1 MMEKAMEVLERV
13 LPGRGQAFLLEIIE
27 PDAGQDVFAVDR
39 QNGKILLRGN
49 NTISLC
55 MALHW
60 YLKYVARVHL
70 SWCGS
75 RMDLP
80 EHLPLPEQPYRQVV
94 VQKYRSYMNYCT
106 FNYSASW
113 WDFERWEKELDFMAL
128 CGVNLPLFTVGM
140 EGVWQAA
147 LLELGFTEQE
157 TRAFLCGPAFLAWQ
171 WMTNIEGFCGRCRRA
186 GLIPMWHWDKKS

>member
-128 CGVNLPLFTVGM
+128 CGVNLAAVYRRHGRRM
-140 EGVWQAA
+140 AGGAAGIGVH
-147 LLELGFTEQE
+147 
-157 TRAFLCGPAFLAWQ
+157 RARDTGIFV
-171 WMTNIEGFCGRCRRA
+171 RA
-186 GLIPMWHWDKKS
+186 GIFGVAVDDQY